1 MPCIDGFNNVLS
13 IHHVLKIHHV
23 VNDFNM
29 FLKNKRNWKIDFL

>member
-1 MPCIDGFNNVLS
+1 MPCIDDFNNVLS
-13 IHHVLKIHHV
+13 IDHVLKIHHV